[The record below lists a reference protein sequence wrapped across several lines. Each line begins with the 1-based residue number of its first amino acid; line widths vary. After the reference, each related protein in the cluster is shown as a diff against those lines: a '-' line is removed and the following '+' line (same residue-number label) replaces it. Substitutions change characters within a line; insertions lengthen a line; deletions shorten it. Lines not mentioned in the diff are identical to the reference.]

1 MHFDYGDRSWAI
13 EPLSL
18 YRGLTFE
25 RRPLAAMLTTQEA
38 ADILNVSR
46 PYLIRLLDEGEI
58 AYSQTGR
65 HRRISAEDL
74 LAYKQAR
81 IAEREA
87 ALDDL
92 ARLDAEQL

>member
-1 MHFDYGDRSWAI
+1 MTIALASV

-18 YRGLTFE
+18 YRGMTSE
-25 RRPLAAMLTTQEA
+25 RRPFAAMLTTQEA

-65 HRRISAEDL
+65 HRRISAENL
-74 LAYKQAR
+74 LAYKRAR

>member
-1 MHFDYGDRSWAI
+1 MTS
-13 EPLSL
+13 
-18 YRGLTFE
+18 E
-25 RRPLAAMLTTQEA
+25 RRPFAAMLTTQEA

-46 PYLIRLLDEGEI
+46 PYLIRLLDKGEI
-58 AYSQTGR
+58 AYSQAGR

-87 ALDDL
+87 ALDEL
-92 ARLDAEQL
+92 ARLDADQL

>member
-1 MHFDYGDRSWAI
+1 MTIALASV
-13 EPLSL
+13 ESPLSL
-18 YRGLTFE
+18 YRGMTSE
-25 RRPLAAMLTTQEA
+25 RRPFAAMLTTQEA

-46 PYLIRLLDEGEI
+46 PYLIRLLDKGEI

-87 ALDDL
+87 ALDEL
-92 ARLDAEQL
+92 ARLDADQL